1 MIEVFVAYTK
11 GTEVARLG
19 ATLDAW
25 NMPGLEPIAIQCG
38 LKKFELHRRV
48 SAENVSR
55 GTYILTVV
63 DRAPVE
69 DDYAACVQKE
79 LDANPN
85 AGLLIIPPID
95 TDWVQGAAMICRKG
109 IIQQWVQPL
118 GSQEA
123 DVLWDN
129 AHRTSYRNAGY
140 ETITCPS
147 IHYRVLVGSSP
158 SSSVMAGRN

>member
-11 GTEVARLG
+11 GTEIARLE

-25 NMPGLEPIAIQCG
+25 NLPGLEPVAIQCG

-48 SAENVSR
+48 TAENVSC
-55 GTYILTVV
+55 GTYIQALV
-63 DRAPVE
+63 DRVPVE
-69 DDYAACVQKE
+69 DDYAQCVEKE
-79 LDANPN
+79 LAANPK
-85 AGLLIIPPID
+85 AGLLAIPPFGA
-95 TDWVQGAAMICRKG
+95 DWVSGAVSICRKG
-109 IIQQWVQPL
+109 LITHWVHPL

-129 AHRTSYRNAGY
+129 AHRTSYRNAGF

-147 IHYRVLVGSSP
+147 IHYRVLVASLL
-158 SSSVMAGRN
+158 SSSAMARRS